1 MDNET
6 QMDFEN
12 INIQKNVNDFAC
24 LIEEGREAEIDK
36 VIDEIEKKTQMEV
49 AIVTINSLRGKM
61 IDELAFSLFN
71 KFGIGKKDENNG
83 ILLLIAKDENQYR
96 LEIGLGLEKI
106 LDKSTVKK
114 ITENIIVP
122 DFRKGIYAAAILK
135 LVKTIAKKAGM
146 AEFSKN
152 ANISLGAGIISIFL
166 TIAAIFIAMGTAFK
180 NIPDIKTLSLPVFY
194 ILISI
199 PAIAASVIAIIC
211 GITDIMI
218 IAAKD
223 ITTRKTTRS
232 ITGIILAIISMI
244 SFAFILFYLQPV
256 LDFLA
261 RLFSL
266 SSGSY

>member
-1 MDNET
+1 MEKEI
-6 QMDFEN
+6 QFDFEN

-24 LIEEGREAEIDK
+24 LIEEGCEAEIDK

-49 AIVTINSLRGKM
+49 AVVTIDSLQGKT

-83 ILLLIAKDENQYR
+83 ILLLISKDENQYR

-106 LDKSTVKK
+106 LDKATVKK
-114 ITENIIVP
+114 LTENIIVP
-122 DFRKGIYAAAILK
+122 DFRKGIYAPAILK

-146 AEFSKN
+146 TEFSKN
-152 ANISLGAGIISIFL
+152 ANVSLCTGIISIFL
-166 TIAAIFIAMGTAFK
+166 SVAAILIAMGTAFK
-180 NIPDIKTLSLPVFY
+180 NIPDIKTLYLHVFY

-211 GITDIMI
+211 GITDTAI
-218 IAAKD
+218 IATKD
-223 ITTRKTTRS
+223 IKTRRISRS
-232 ITGIILAIISMI
+232 MAGIILGIISI
-244 SFAFILFYLQPV
+244 TSFTFILFYLQPV

-261 RLFSL
+261 GLFKL
-266 SSGSY
+266 SSGNY